1 MIKDLSTK
9 YGKFIN
15 GNAYDFVEPSY
26 TLICDYCGI
35 ENENT
40 KEYIIPSRESID
52 VKDKNNILI
61 FREYKT
67 VDVKKDICPEY
78 QNKIATL

>member
-1 MIKDLSTK
+1 MIPT
-9 YGKFIN
+9 
-15 GNAYDFVEPSY
+15 AQVEI
-26 TLICDYCGI
+26 ICDYCGI

>member
-1 MIKDLSTK
+1 MKKI
-9 YGKFIN
+9 
-15 GNAYDFVEPSY
+15 
-26 TLICDYCGI
+26 ICDYCGI

>member
-1 MIKDLSTK
+1 MKKI
-9 YGKFIN
+9 
-15 GNAYDFVEPSY
+15 
-26 TLICDYCGI
+26 ICDYCGI

-67 VDVKKDICPEY
+67 VDVKKEIC
-78 QNKIATL
+78 